1 MSNLINRLF
10 FSLWYLRRPP
20 WDTGVS
26 PPELMD
32 YIKSHPV
39 GKALDLG
46 CGTGTNVITLAKS
59 GWQVV
64 GVDFVRRAI
73 NLAKKNAKQYDVQVD
88 LRVED
93 VTRLESVCGKFDLV
107 LDIGCFHSLP
117 PSTRQSYILKIDQLL
132 ADGGTF
138 LLYLFLAA
146 NTENSA
152 TGATEADLHFI
163 TGKLHLLERQDGT
176 ERGLYPSAWL
186 TLQKRPAP

>member
-46 CGTGTNVITLAKS
+46 CGTGTNVITLAKH
-59 GWQVV
+59 GWHAT
-64 GVDFVRRAI
+64 GVDFVPRAI
-73 NLAKKNAKQYDVQVD
+73 HAARKKAEHSGLKVKFQVG
-88 LRVED
+88 D
-93 VTRLESVCGKFDLV
+93 VTSLDQIHDKFDLI

-117 PSTRQSYILKIDQLL
+117 PGKAPAYAANLDRLL
-132 ADGGTF
+132 AGQGDYMVYGF
-138 LLYLFLAA
+138 
-146 NTENSA
+146 
-152 TGATEADLHFI
+152 
-163 TGKLHLLERQDGT
+163 R
-176 ERGLYPSAWL
+176 PSASTSNGL
-186 TLQKRPAP
+186 TSVHLEALSNYLNIARQEEGLDRRRPSVWIWYTRK